1 MNWKEYS
8 AAIEKFVV
16 ECGHTVPPRKPEQE
30 VEEPKEEEA
39 SREKRCTVM

>member
-8 AAIEKFVV
+8 AAVEKFVV

-30 VEEPKEEEA
+30 LEESKEEA